1 MHSPKLNVADNTER
15 TSLVHVTDWMPTL
28 MHIATGQTVN
38 GEALGL
44 DGVDQFATITTG
56 AQSRT
61 VSFYL
66 KQIPAR

>member
-1 MHSPKLNVADNTER
+1 
-15 TSLVHVTDWMPTL
+15 MPTL
-28 MHIATGQTVN
+28 MHIATGQTVIIN